1 MTALASNSTVPM
13 VNDEGVD
20 VVALAREIDDW
31 LARDPSRTAATLA
44 QQAGIN
50 PRGIWQLRRGKR
62 PLCSLDWA
70 DRLTLAMDVPLNVVA
85 PMRDD
90 GTPDRG
96 TTRLGKKLDRHMRC
110 ISAEDL
116 KLAYE
121 LHWRGVPLNR
131 IARAWQQSGRISYK
145 SPEVASSSMWSL
157 FKARGWLCRD
167 RVDMVRVAST
177 KHGRAGR
184 AQARAYGADY
194 AAYRREQRKRNGDLR
209 DVRCASTNSRG
220 EPCKR
225 FALAGRHHCH
235 AHDPERAAERLQHR
249 EAAWAASR
257 ARMLRWGDHST
268 TVEQAIAQYGR
279 PALCRASGI
288 CTTVLGKM
296 LAYEPE
302 QRFKP
307 ETWAKLDAG
316 ITQLEEVSPTRT
328 VPLHGASS

>member
-1 MTALASNSTVPM
+1 MTALASTPAMPLLN
-13 VNDEGVD
+13 EAGVD
-20 VVALAREIDDW
+20 VAALAREIDHW
-31 LARDPSRTAATLA
+31 LARDPSRTAAILA
-44 QQAGIN
+44 QHAGIN
-50 PRGIWQLRRGKR
+50 PRGIWQLRNGKR
-62 PLCSLDWA
+62 PSCSLDWA

-90 GTPDRG
+90 GTPDRDG
-96 TTRLGKKLDRHMRC
+96 TRPGKKLDAHVRC
-110 ISAEDL
+110 ISPEDL

-167 RVDMVRVAST
+167 RVEMVRVAST

-209 DVRCASTNSRG
+209 DVRCVSTNTRG

-225 FALAGRHHCH
+225 FALAGSEHCH
-235 AHDPERAAERLQHR
+235 AHEPERAAERQRHR
-249 EAAWAASR
+249 EQAWAASR
-257 ARMLRWGDHST
+257 ARMLRWGDFAPRVHA
-268 TVEQAIAQYGR
+268 AIDEHGR

-296 LAYEPE
+296 LGYCDDQP
-302 QRFKP
+302 FKP
-307 ETWAKLDAG
+307 ETWRKLERG
-316 ITQLEEVSPTRT
+316 IARLADGRAPASALE
-328 VPLHGASS
+328 

>member
-1 MTALASNSTVPM
+1 MTALAHTHSLPVLNE
-13 VNDEGVD
+13 EGVD

-31 LARDPSRTAATLA
+31 LARDPSRTAAQLA

-70 DRLTLAMDVPLNVVA
+70 DRLTLAMDMPLNVVA
-85 PMRDD
+85 PARDD

-96 TTRLGKKLDRHMRC
+96 AVRLGKKLDAHVRC
-110 ISAEDL
+110 ISPEDL

-131 IARAWQQSGRISYK
+131 IARAWQQAGRVSYK
-145 SPEVASSSMWSL
+145 SPEAASSSLYSL

-167 RVDMVRVAST
+167 RVAMVRVAST

-184 AQARAYGADY
+184 AQARAYGPDY
-194 AAYRREQRKRNGDLR
+194 AAYRRQQRKRNGDLR
-209 DVRCASTNSRG
+209 DVRCASTSTRG

-225 FALAGRHHCH
+225 FALADREHCH
-235 AHDPERAAERLQHR
+235 AHDPERAAERQQAR

-257 ARMLRWGDHST
+257 ARMLRWGDHAPL
-268 TVEQAIAQYGR
+268 VHAALAEHGR
-279 PALCRASGI
+279 PALCQASGI
-288 CTTVLGKM
+288 CTTVLGR
-296 LAYEPE
+296 LLGYTEE
-302 QRFKP
+302 QPFKP
-307 ETWAKLDAG
+307 ETWRKLERGIALLANGRSAAG
-316 ITQLEEVSPTRT
+316 TLE
-328 VPLHGASS
+328 